1 MTSTRPLVPNERSCQ
16 CFSVAVRVGVFC
28 GSNVGSEPSFVEE
41 AARLGTALAEK
52 GLGLVYGGGHV
63 GLMGIVADA
72 ALAGG
77 GEVIGVL
84 TDALVRSEIAH
95 PDLTELEVVGSMHER
110 KARMADLA
118 SGFIALPGGYGT
130 LDETLELLTWNQL
143 GLIAKP
149 VVFLDVQEFFAA
161 LFAFLDAAVDAEFI
175 RPSHRALAQ
184 RAGTVEEAVKMAIA
198 EAPET
203 PHKWIDRDRV

>member
-1 MTSTRPLVPNERSCQ
+1 M
-16 CFSVAVRVGVFC
+16 AVRVGVFC
-28 GSNVGSEPSFVEE
+28 GSNVGSQPAFVEQ
-41 AARLGTALAEK
+41 AARLGRELAERD
-52 GLGLVYGGGHV
+52 LGLVYGGGHV
-63 GLMGIVADA
+63 GLMGVVADS

-95 PDLTELEVVGSMHER
+95 PGLTSLEVVGSMHER

-130 LDETLELLTWNQL
+130 FDETIELLTWNQL
-143 GLIAKP
+143 GLITKP
-149 VVFLDVQEFFAA
+149 VVFLDVDAFFAP
-161 LFAFLDAAVDAEFI
+161 LFAFFDAAVAAAFI

-184 RAGTVEEAVKMAIA
+184 RAGTVEEAVAMAIA

-203 PHKWIDRDRV
+203 PHKWIDRDHA